1 VTKNVTMDVTVNRR
15 VERLDIT
22 IYNAA
27 GEAVRHLTSVEA
39 ADLGPNTV
47 SVGLSTDV
55 IQPNGSTAGVA
66 TALTIS
72 LPNGT
77 TTTWDGRSDTGATVA
92 DGQYY
97 VEVKTE
103 GDGGSTTVVVK
114 TVSVLDAP
122 AGKAVEARPN
132 ALTLANPTA
141 QFIAAAGTTV
151 KVVVYTTAGEK
162 VAQAWGASG
171 TGTASWDSTGAA
183 SGLYLAVASTYDS
196 SGRFL
201 GRTVL
206 KINVGK

>member
-1 VTKNVTMDVTVNRR
+1 
-15 VERLDIT
+15 
-22 IYNAA
+22 
-27 GEAVRHLTSVEA
+27 VEA
-39 ADLGPNTV
+39 ADLGPNAV
-47 SVGLSTDV
+47 SVALSTDV
-55 IQPNGSTAGVA
+55 IQPNGTTAGVA
-66 TALTIS
+66 STLTIS

-77 TTTWDGRSDTGATVA
+77 TTTWDGRSDTGATVV

-114 TVSVLDAP
+114 TVAVLNAP
-122 AGKAVEARPN
+122 TAKAVVARPN
-132 ALTLANPTA
+132 ALTKANPVA
-141 QFIAAAGTTV
+141 QFIGAAGTTV

-162 VAQAWGASG
+162 VAAVWGVPGA
-171 TGTASWDSTGAA
+171 GTASWDSTSVA

-201 GRTVL
+201 DRTIL